1 MKPEIV
7 DSEELRLIL
16 KEAIV
21 DETLNLPEIFN
32 LIKCCEFFPYA
43 TGIMRFDKIEKLDS
57 ELATLLSPLRRQLS
71 LHNVSK
77 MDLDTLQKLMEV
89 EVAKGSLDHKKRVLP
104 CLEIGLEEI
113 DPITAKI
120 LNKTGSYLSL
130 PNLKKIDP
138 DSAWNLRGIAWGLL
152 LGLETIDPETASA
165 LVENLP
171 KTSMSRNLIL
181 PNLKSCDRESLKI
194 LSKVLFAPS
203 KDASWYTRPEVVFGF
218 EEIDTETVALL
229 SAEDGAQRREG
240 FIPGTCP
247 YLKHGSVDVFQAMA
261 DSWKRTNNKNWL
273 YFNLLESI
281 NAAEAEALLSGFFGA
296 YLSLNSLKKL
306 EPGVAEQF
314 SKLKPHK
321 DSFGYIS
328 PTLSL
333 NGLESITKEDAMHLA
348 SLRNFGELHLNGI
361 KIIDESIASELAK
374 FSGSIY
380 LDGLS
385 SISDDAAK
393 EISRLGH
400 TCHERSDPSD
410 RWWLQLDGITRL
422 SDVAAK
428 HLSTFEGSDLLLR
441 GLKDLSALGQESFSN
456 YNGCLHMKK
465 KLEVAIRK
473 IKKQR
478 LSSNTNV

>member
-16 KEAIV
+16 KEAIE
-21 DETLNLPEIFN
+21 DKTLYLPDIFN
-32 LIKCCEFFPYA
+32 LIKCCEFFTYS

-71 LHNVSK
+71 LRNVSK

-194 LSKVLFAPS
+194 LSQVLFAPG
-203 KDASWYTRPEVVFGF
+203 KNPSWYIRPEVVFGF

-229 SAEDGAQRREG
+229 SAEEGAQEREG
-240 FIPGTCP
+240 FISGTCP
-247 YLKHGSVDVFQAMA
+247 YLKRGTVDVFQAMA
-261 DSWKRTNNKNWL
+261 DSWKRTNNTNWL
-273 YFNLLESI
+273 CFNSLESI
-281 NAAEAEALLSGFFGA
+281 NAAEAKALVSGVFGALLS
-296 YLSLNSLKKL
+296 LNGLKNL
-306 EPGVAEQF
+306 EQGVAEQL

-321 DSFGYIS
+321 KSIGYES

-333 NGLESITKEDAMHLA
+333 NGLVSITKEDAMHLA
-348 SLRNFGELHLNGI
+348 SLRKFGELHLSGV
-361 KIIDESIASELAK
+361 KFIDESIASELAK

-400 TCHERSDPSD
+400 TCHESCDPSD
-410 RWWLQLDGITRL
+410 RWWLQLDGITKL

-441 GLKDLSALGQESFSN
+441 GLKDLSILGQESFSN
-456 YNGCLHMKK
+456 YKGCLHMKK
-465 KLEVAIRK
+465 KLWVAIIK
-473 IKKQR
+473 IKNQR
-478 LSSNTNV
+478 LSSNANV